1 MTPTKNRLVRG
12 SSRQVSHKIFCW
24 EQRLCMS
31 DPKTLADKKK
41 KKIGTCV
48 ADSDKLSGAGFGSTN
63 SGSEYI
69 FKTWDD

>member
-1 MTPTKNRLVRG
+1 
-12 SSRQVSHKIFCW
+12 
-24 EQRLCMS
+24 MS

-41 KKIGTCV
+41 KIGTCV
-48 ADSDKLSGAGFGSTN
+48 AVSDKLSGAGFGSTN